1 MGCDTPILCPLLPTS
16 PRKQGPYHPGGVG
29 ASEHCTGR
37 GRLGWQRTPSGT
49 GQVTN
54 RRLSRWTPALRVRAE
69 ESGPALFSLD
79 LGAFA
84 VTRLPYATEGV
95 ACALAW
101 DSHSHADPPLR
112 VTRVTKSGQ
121 VLPGGRQHLRQRQ
134 NRGALLL
141 DWKGLAVSTPVL
153 LGALC
158 QPALGGGPFQN
169 EPCGNVLVPPAPARD
184 HRGPCSLYLEC
195 PSWHPGLL
203 HKGPDWH
210 SGRERE
216 RAAGGRLRGRAGPPG
231 TSKPGWGVS
240 DHRASRR
247 WRWEA
252 CAVLAPDR

>member
-1 MGCDTPILCPLLPTS
+1 MGCDTPILCPLLHTS

-29 ASEHCTGR
+29 ASEHCAGQ

-141 DWKGLAVSTPVL
+141 DRKGLAVSTPVL

-158 QPALGGGPFQN
+158 QPALGVG
-169 EPCGNVLVPPAPARD
+169 ARF
-184 HRGPCSLYLEC
+184 RMSPV
-195 PSWHPGLL
+195 
-203 HKGPDWH
+203 
-210 SGRERE
+210 
-216 RAAGGRLRGRAGPPG
+216 G
-231 TSKPGWGVS
+231 T
-240 DHRASRR
+240 
-247 WRWEA
+247 
-252 CAVLAPDR
+252 C